1 MNDDSDES
9 NNSGLYF
16 LFFALIIIGLGV
28 AYARL
33 PAFRG
38 IADAKAPWFKEKVG
52 HYLVSSKPGD
62 APDAP
67 GGGDAPAPGGTAPD
81 GANQSAP
88 FTIATFEAH
97 PESWPKTLALKK
109 PTEFPAVLDNKKVG
123 TVTAPAG
130 AQVHLV
136 DVKNGRLGVE
146 YQGGG
151 AWLMPDATD
160 LKTRIHFAAAP

>member
-9 NNSGLYF
+9 NNNGLYL

-28 AYARL
+28 AYVRL
-33 PAFRG
+33 PAFRE
-38 IADAKAPWFKEKVG
+38 IADTKAPWFKEKVG

-62 APDAP
+62 APDA
-67 GGGDAPAPGGTAPD
+67 GGGDAPASGGNASA
-81 GANQSAP
+81 GANQP
-88 FTIATFEAH
+88 PPVTIATFETH
-97 PESWPKTLALKK
+97 PESWPKTLALKR
-109 PTEFPAVLDNKKVG
+109 PSEFPVVVNNKKFG
-123 TVTAPAG
+123 TVTAPVG

-160 LKTRIHFAAAP
+160 LKDRVRFAGTP